1 MPTTALDESPR
12 FHEGESVHERYIYH
26 YDAAGNEVGADKM
39 RGGSAAW
46 KEYIS
51 CNEKNFV
58 NSNMLESG
66 NYRYTYDALN
76 RLVGV
81 EKDGNTQREY
91 TYDAFGNRTKK
102 VDYTI
107 PAKSGEI
114 ESGFETTLY
123 YYNNANQLI
132 AEQLGASGISGAVQE
147 KTYRYD
153 RRGNLTAI
161 NQGEEL

>member
-1 MPTTALDESPR
+1 MTQYAYNSLGRIAQIS
-12 FHEGESVHERYIYH
+12 HEGENVHERYIYH

-81 EKDGNTQREY
+81 EKDGNIQREY
-91 TYDAFGNRTKK
+91 SYDAFIHT
-102 VDYTI
+102 
-107 PAKSGEI
+107 A
-114 ESGFETTLY
+114 
-123 YYNNANQLI
+123 LI
-132 AEQLGASGISGAVQE
+132 I
-147 KTYRYD
+147 T
-153 RRGNLTAI
+153 
-161 NQGEEL
+161 